1 LFPEPQKCLSLK
13 KAVNMDTEKRLEALE
28 QLTHIQEKQIENLN
42 KRLQRQEELMKRTA
56 VFMLV
61 LFIAVFVLY
70 YKLFL

>member
-1 LFPEPQKCLSLK
+1 
-13 KAVNMDTEKRLEALE
+13 MDIQKRLEALE

-42 KRLQRQEELMKRTA
+42 KRLRRQEELMKRSA
-56 VFMLV
+56 IFMLV